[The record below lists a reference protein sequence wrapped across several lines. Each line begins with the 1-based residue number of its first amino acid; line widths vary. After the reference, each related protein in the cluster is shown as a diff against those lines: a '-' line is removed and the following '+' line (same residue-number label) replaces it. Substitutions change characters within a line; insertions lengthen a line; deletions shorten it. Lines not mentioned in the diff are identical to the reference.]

1 MRKWTQDAGAGPPS
15 PAPQPQALPI
25 RPGVGLSL
33 GRCMLPGGGKRQER
47 GHQSL
52 HAVASGAGSLACSM
66 QTGRQEEKMRRRLL
80 GGR

>member
-1 MRKWTQDAGAGPPS
+1 MRKWTQDAGTGPPG
-15 PAPQPQALPI
+15 PGPQPQALPI

-33 GRCMLPGGGKRQER
+33 GRCMLLGGGKRQVR

-66 QTGRQEEKMRRRLL
+66 QTGRQEEETGRRLP
-80 GGR
+80 GGK